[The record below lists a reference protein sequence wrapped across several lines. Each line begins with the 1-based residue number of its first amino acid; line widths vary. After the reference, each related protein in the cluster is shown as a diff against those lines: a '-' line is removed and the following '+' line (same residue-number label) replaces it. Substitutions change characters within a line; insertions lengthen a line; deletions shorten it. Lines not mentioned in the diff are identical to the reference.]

1 MGNWGLLITG
11 DEIHVAGD
19 DALVVAS
26 VVMFSSLGGKAGAMA
41 AVVEEED
48 VPRPGGS
55 DETGEGVSDV
65 GTSGLGGGF
74 IGVDEDSD
82 VVFGETV
89 AVDEALMHPLHVV
102 DASFQLCLR
111 SRVVASHQKCFPR
124 HRSRSLCVFL
134 TAGQKW

>member
-1 MGNWGLLITG
+1 MGNWGLLTG

-26 VVMFSSLGGKAGAMA
+26 VVMFSGLGGEAGAMA

-48 VPRPGGS
+48 VAGPGGS
-55 DETGEGVSDV
+55 DETGESVSDV
-65 GTSGLGGGF
+65 GTSRLGGGF

-89 AVDEALMHPLHVV
+89 AID
-102 DASFQLCLR
+102 
-111 SRVVASHQKCFPR
+111 
-124 HRSRSLCVFL
+124 
-134 TAGQKW
+134 